1 MNLWSQVK
9 KVAKDRPNI
18 APEALLRMVTVNP
31 AKMMGMGKQIG
42 KLLPQMAADFVIGR
56 LNRPVGKEEIP
67 TKKIFDEIE
76 EFESV
81 WVNCEAK
88 KANS

>member
-1 MNLWSQVK
+1 
-9 KVAKDRPNI
+9 
-18 APEALLRMVTVNP
+18 
-31 AKMMGMGKQIG
+31 MGMGKQIG

-56 LNRPVGKEEIP
+56 FNRPVGKEEIL

-81 WVNCEAK
+81 WVNGEAK